1 MKARIKSCRQIDSGY
16 GEKKMKRKRS
26 ARQRVSSQSF
36 GSRQIFSELR
46 KHQHILKQLSVRKIG
61 VFGSYAAGRETSK
74 SDIDFVVEFD
84 QPSFDRFMALIDFLE
99 KLFGKKVD
107 VLTRE
112 GVETIRARNVA
123 EDIQRT
129 TVYV

>member
-1 MKARIKSCRQIDSGY
+1 
-16 GEKKMKRKRS
+16 
-26 ARQRVSSQSF
+26 
-36 GSRQIFSELR
+36 LH
-46 KHQHILKQLSVRKIG
+46 KHQKVLRQLGVRKIG
-61 VFGSYAAGRETSK
+61 VFGSYAKSRETKK
-74 SDIDFVVEFD
+74 SDIDFLVEFD
-84 QPSFDRFMALIDFLE
+84 EPSFDRFMALIEFLE

-123 EDIQRT
+123 EDIQRN